1 MSKMKQMEIIFGLK
15 LRYIMTFIWLCSRS
29 LHTIN
34 EKALF
39 CEEWPK
45 KRGYMYIYCE
55 KRIFVWSYMNWLP
68 NIIKGHCTN
77 VYHRH
82 CEWSMGNIIS
92 RGKKTISDEDYI
104 DYMDIAMTLTQK
116 HGHWAPFT
124 SWWNMSQIW
133 PREEN
138 ICSQQ
143 EISDG
148 QIDFRMD
155 NQTEGQIDRLFTVGR
170 PQGRSL
176 TRYLWVNVQW

>member
-104 DYMDIAMTLTQK
+104 DYMDIAMTLTQNMVT
-116 HGHWAPFT
+116 GHPLLIGEIWARF
-124 SWWNMSQIW
+124 
-133 PREEN
+133 
-138 ICSQQ
+138 
-143 EISDG
+143 G
-148 QIDFRMD
+148 QGKRIYAHNKRSR
-155 NQTEGQIDRLFTVGR
+155 TDRLTLGWITKQKDR
-170 PQGRSL
+170 
-176 TRYLWVNVQW
+176 